1 MTYPAGVSDTRRRA
15 NEWHLALAILV
26 GAALVRLAF
35 ATLIPLFPDETYY
48 WAWSRHLAAGYFDHP
63 WGIAA
68 LIRGGTWLAALVG
81 VGLSPVSVRLLVV
94 VAGFLASLF
103 GAGIA
108 RRLGGDRAALVTA
121 VLFAAMPL
129 AASGLVLA
137 TPDVPLLATTAAAL
151 YCVIRAL
158 EHPPGS
164 RPSFGWW
171 VAAGL
176 ALGLAFS
183 SKYTSILLPVGVTIA
198 VATRRGLRARLREAG
213 PYAACLAAIVV
224 FAPVLIWNAHHQ
236 WISFTFQLRHGLGGP
251 KGSPLTRELNL
262 MGGQAGL
269 ATPIVLVML
278 AMAVW
283 RAFRRPIS
291 DRHYLLA
298 VVTLACVGL
307 FVLSALRHPVEAN
320 WPALAYIPA
329 VPLLALVDWGPTGR
343 RWLWGGV
350 GLAAVVS
357 IVVYVQAVVP
367 FLPLPAP
374 RDPIARSAGWG
385 QLADSV
391 AAARRSL
398 SSDSVHVWVGGDR
411 YQDASELAFHLPA
424 HPETFSTNL
433 SGRPNEYDLWPG
445 FPRVAH
451 VGDDLVLVLD
461 EVPWPHH
468 TAVVLRSHFRAETK
482 GSLVP
487 LTRSDGS
494 VAAYRRIWIL
504 RGWKGTWPAR
514 GRSGAWP

>member
-1 MTYPAGVSDTRRRA
+1 MTHHPEAVRARRPA
-15 NEWHLALAILV
+15 NEWDLALAVLG

-35 ATLIPLFPDETYY
+35 STLIPLFPDEAYY
-48 WAWSRHLAAGYFDHP
+48 WTWSRHLAAGYFDHP

-68 LIRGGTWLAALVG
+68 LIRGGTWLTAHIG
-81 VGLSPVSVRLLVV
+81 IGLSPVGVRLLVI

-103 GAGIA
+103 GAAIG
-108 RRLGGDRAALVTA
+108 RRLGGDRAGLVTA
-121 VLFAAMPL
+121 VLFVAMPL

-137 TPDVPLLATTAAAL
+137 TPDVPLLATTAAGL
-151 YCVIRAL
+151 YCVVRAL
-158 EHPPGS
+158 EHEPGS
-164 RPSFGWW
+164 RASLGWW
-171 VAAGL
+171 VAAGI

-183 SKYTSILLPVGVTIA
+183 SKYTSILLPVGVAIA
-198 VATRRGLRARLREAG
+198 VATRRSLRVRLREVG
-213 PYAACLAAIVV
+213 PYAACLAAVVV
-224 FAPVLIWNAHHQ
+224 FVPVLVWNAHHD
-236 WISFTFQLRHGLGGP
+236 WISFTFQLRHGLGAP
-251 KGSPLTRELNL
+251 KGSPLSREFNL
-262 MGGQAGL
+262 VGGQAGL
-269 ATPIVLVML
+269 ATPILLVML
-278 AMAVW
+278 SMAVW
-283 RAFRRPIS
+283 RAFRRPVS

-329 VPLLALVDWGPTGR
+329 VPLLALTDWGPAAR
-343 RWLWGGV
+343 KWLWGGV

-367 FLPLPAP
+367 ILPLPAR

-398 SSDSVHVWVGGDR
+398 SSDSVHVWIGGDR

-445 FPRVAH
+445 FPRLAH
-451 VGDDLVLVLD
+451 VGDDLVLALD
-461 EVPWPHH
+461 EESKPHH
-468 TAVVLRSHFRAETK
+468 TAVVLESHFQSETK

-494 VAAYRRIWIL
+494 VAAYRRIWLL

-514 GRSGAWP
+514 NPSDVKP